1 MSHQPIYLDTVTNSR
16 QHDSR
21 HEVHD
26 LDRLLV
32 DQVGHLLLGSQ
43 VTPGRIEAHADQVGA
58 HVLGAAGAQNVILA
72 VLNQAELPCIVH
84 QTDLQSHIFPNSLV

>member
-16 QHDSR
+16 QHNSR

-26 LDRLLV
+26 LDCLLV
-32 DQVGHLLLGSQ
+32 
-43 VTPGRIEAHADQVGA
+43 DQVGA

-72 VLNQAELPCIVH
+72 ILDQTQLPSIVY
-84 QTDLQSHIFPNSLV
+84 QTNLHSHALPIPSV